1 MTDARSAWSEA
12 GERLTALGASLK
24 SQYEKQKETEAEEP
38 RKEVNDALRRLGEAV
53 QDTFEAVGAAV
64 RDPSVKEE
72 AKKVGTSLS
81 GALSATFADVSE
93 EVKSA
98 FTQRKGDAAAAPG
111 AGGPEAAAPEYG
123 TPPVPPKLPVPP
135 IVDEPPFPGATGTTT
150 TEPPAGPTTDGP
162 PRA

>member
-98 FTQRKGDAAAAPG
+98 FAQRKGDVAASGSTGSEEP
-111 AGGPEAAAPEYG
+111 APEYG
-123 TPPVPPKLPVPP
+123 TPPAPPKLTVPP
-135 IVDEPPFPGATGTTT
+135 VVDEPPFPTATGTTT
-150 TEPPAGPTTDGP
+150 NEPPAGPTTDGP
-162 PRA
+162 PRV